1 MYKKVQMQWMCF
13 PFIQKVSQ
21 ENISVQKKQIVC
33 GLKRIQRLLDSALDR
48 FSKRKLIPILAC
60 SRLSSHSWH
69 LTDKIL

>member
-33 GLKRIQRLLDSALDR
+33 GLKRIQRLLDSAIDR
-48 FSKRKLIPILAC
+48 FQRGS
-60 SRLSSHSWH
+60 
-69 LTDKIL
+69 